1 MNEQR
6 QLERLL
12 EIDDGKWKTIMD
24 TLYGFVRY
32 KVCNWESG
40 AFSVKNL
47 PEPAEKYFVHEAI
60 KKLWECVREWR
71 EDLTIEEQLRQI
83 IGSMMSEEVRKFRQR
98 GGVDNVTLNEN
109 IKVEATKKR
118 VEQSDFYEWLE
129 LEADG
134 DDELERYVRA
144 FKVCWTSQ
152 EIAIEMGIDVSKVYN
167 ITKRL
172 KRKLENDKVL
182 WMQ

>member
-1 MNEQR
+1 
-6 QLERLL
+6 
-12 EIDDGKWKTIMD
+12 
-24 TLYGFVRY
+24 
-32 KVCNWESG
+32 
-40 AFSVKNL
+40 
-47 PEPAEKYFVHEAI
+47 
-60 KKLWECVREWR
+60 
-71 EDLTIEEQLRQI
+71 
-83 IGSMMSEEVRKFRQR
+83 MMSEEVRKFRQR

-109 IKVEATKKR
+109 IKVEATEKR

>member
-12 EIDDGKWKTIMD
+12 EIDDGRWKTIMD

-32 KVCNWESG
+32 KVCYWESG

-83 IGSMMSEEVRKFRQR
+83 IGSMMSEEVR
-98 GGVDNVTLNEN
+98 
-109 IKVEATKKR
+109 
-118 VEQSDFYEWLE
+118 
-129 LEADG
+129 
-134 DDELERYVRA
+134 
-144 FKVCWTSQ
+144 
-152 EIAIEMGIDVSKVYN
+152 
-167 ITKRL
+167 
-172 KRKLENDKVL
+172 
-182 WMQ
+182 

>member
-83 IGSMMSEEVRKFRQR
+83 IGSMMSEEVR
-98 GGVDNVTLNEN
+98 N
-109 IKVEATKKR
+109 TK
-118 VEQSDFYEWLE
+118 
-129 LEADG
+129 
-134 DDELERYVRA
+134 
-144 FKVCWTSQ
+144 
-152 EIAIEMGIDVSKVYN
+152 
-167 ITKRL
+167 
-172 KRKLENDKVL
+172 
-182 WMQ
+182 

>member
-6 QLERLL
+6 QIERLL
-12 EIDDGKWKTIMD
+12 EIDNDKWKNIMD
-24 TLYGFVRY
+24 TLYVFVRY
-32 KVCNWESG
+32 KVCNWKSG

-47 PEPAEKYFVHEAI
+47 SEPAEKYFVHEAI

-71 EDLTIEEQLRQI
+71 ENLTIEEQLKQI
-83 IGSMMSEEVRKFRQR
+83 IGSMMSEEVRKFKHR
-98 GGVDNVTLNEN
+98 GGVDSVTLNEN
-109 IKVEATKKR
+109 LKIDAPDEMVVR
-118 VEQSDFYEWLE
+118 SDFYEWLE

-134 DDELERYVRA
+134 DDELERYVKA
-144 FKVCWTSQ
+144 FKVCSTSQ
-152 EIAIEMGIDVSKVYN
+152 EIAIEMGVEVSKVYN

-182 WMQ
+182 WM

>member
-24 TLYGFVRY
+24 TLYGFVR
-32 KVCNWESG
+32 S
-40 AFSVKNL
+40 
-47 PEPAEKYFVHEAI
+47 AEKYFVHEAI

-109 IKVEATKKR
+109 IKVEATDKR

-182 WMQ
+182 WM

>member
-1 MNEQR
+1 MNKQR

-12 EIDDGKWKTIMD
+12 EIDEGKWKTIMD

-32 KVCNWESG
+32 KVYNRESG

-71 EDLTIEEQLRQI
+71 EGLTIEEQLRQI
-83 IGSMMSEEVRKFRQR
+83 IGSMMSEEVRKYKQR
-98 GGVDNVTLNEN
+98 GGVGNMTLNESL
-109 IKVEATKKR
+109 KVEVTDER

-134 DDELERYVRA
+134 EDELERYVKA
-144 FKVCWTSQ
+144 FKVCRSPQ
-152 EIAIEMGIDVSKVYN
+152 EIADEMGVDVSKVYN

-182 WMQ
+182 WMK

>member
-12 EIDDGKWKTIMD
+12 EIDVGKWDTIIN

-32 KVCNWESG
+32 KVYNWGSG

-83 IGSMMSEEVRKFRQR
+83 ISSMMSEVVRKFKQR
-98 GGVDNVTLNEN
+98 GGKDILTLNEN
-109 IKVEATKKR
+109 LKAEMEHNDK
-118 VEQSDFYEWLE
+118 QSDFYEWLE

-134 DDELERYVRA
+134 DEELERYVKA
-144 FKVCWTSQ
+144 FKVCGSSK
-152 EIAIEMGIDVSKVYN
+152 EIALEMGVDVSQVYN
-167 ITKRL
+167 ITKRM
-172 KRKLENDKVL
+172 KRKLESDKVL
-182 WMQ
+182 WME

>member
-12 EIDDGKWKTIMD
+12 EIDDGKWETIID

-32 KVCNWESG
+32 KVYNWESG

-109 IKVEATKKR
+109 IKVEATDKR

>member
-1 MNEQR
+1 M
-6 QLERLL
+6 
-12 EIDDGKWKTIMD
+12 EIDEGKWQTIMD

-32 KVCNWESG
+32 KVYNWESG

-47 PEPAEKYFVHEAI
+47 PEPAVQHFVHEAI

-83 IGSMMSEEVRKFRQR
+83 IGSLMSEAVRKFKQR
-98 GGVDNVTLNEN
+98 GGVDNMTLNEN
-109 IKVEATKKR
+109 IKVLATNER
-118 VEQSDFYEWLE
+118 DERSDFYEWLE
-129 LEADG
+129 LVADG
-134 DDELERYVRA
+134 DDELKRYVEA
-144 FKVCWTSQ
+144 FKVCGSPR
-152 EIAIEMGIDVSKVYN
+152 EIAVEMGVDISTVYN

-172 KRKLENDKVL
+172 KRKLESEKVL

>member
-1 MNEQR
+1 MNKQR

-32 KVCNWESG
+32 KVCSWESG

-47 PEPAEKYFVHEAI
+47 PEPAVQHFVHEAI

-83 IGSMMSEEVRKFRQR
+83 IGSLMSEAVRKFKQR
-98 GGVDNVTLNEN
+98 GGLDAVTLNEN
-109 IKVEATKKR
+109 IKVETTDER
-118 VEQSDFYEWLE
+118 VEQSDFDEWLE

-134 DDELERYVRA
+134 DDELERYVKA
-144 FKVCWTSQ
+144 FKVCRSQQ
-152 EIAIEMGIDVSKVYN
+152 EIAVEMGVDVSKVYN

>member
-1 MNEQR
+1 MNKQR

-12 EIDDGKWKTIMD
+12 EIDEGKWDAIID

-32 KVCNWESG
+32 KIYNWGSG

-47 PEPAEKYFVHEAI
+47 SEPAEKYFVHEAI

-83 IGSMMSEEVRKFRQR
+83 ISSMMSEEVRKYKQR
-98 GGVDNVTLNEN
+98 GGRDNVTLNEN
-109 IKVEATKKR
+109 INVEADESEK
-118 VEQSDFYEWLE
+118 SDFYEWLE

-134 DDELERYVRA
+134 DEELECYVKA
-144 FKVCWTSQ
+144 FKVCRSSQ
-152 EIAIEMGIDVSKVYN
+152 EIAIEMGVNVSKVYN

-182 WMQ
+182 WIQ

>member
-12 EIDDGKWKTIMD
+12 EIDEGKWKTIMD

-32 KVCNWESG
+32 KIYNWESG

-47 PEPAEKYFVHEAI
+47 PEPAEQHFVHEAI

-71 EDLTIEEQLRQI
+71 EDLTIEDQLRQI
-83 IGSMMSEEVRKFRQR
+83 IGSMMSETVRKFKQH
-98 GGVDNVTLNEN
+98 GDNKTLNEN
-109 IKVEATKKR
+109 IKVEATDER
-118 VEQSDFYEWLE
+118 AEQSDFYEWLE

-134 DDELERYVRA
+134 DDELERYVKA
-144 FKVCWTSQ
+144 FKVCRSSQ
-152 EIAIEMGIDVSKVYN
+152 EIAIEMGVEVSKVYN